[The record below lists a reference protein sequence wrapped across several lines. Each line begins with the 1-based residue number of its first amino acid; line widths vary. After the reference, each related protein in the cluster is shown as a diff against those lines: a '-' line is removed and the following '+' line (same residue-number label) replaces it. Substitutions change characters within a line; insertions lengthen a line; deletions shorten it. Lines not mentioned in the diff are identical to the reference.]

1 MSSTVYHTHTTV
13 LRLRP
18 PWRSQPLE
26 DEMSKSTTLSRR
38 AILAGAVTTPIVA
51 AAPIAAA
58 VVAVTP
64 EPVDPIFDAI
74 KQAREALRE
83 IAPISRKRFDE
94 YSTAE
99 FDIAEKW
106 LGAARHVD
114 EVRPTTMA
122 GAAALVVF
130 ALSGEYPAG
139 WLEVSLR
146 NAADTFKALSH

>member
-1 MSSTVYHTHTTV
+1 MSTHT
-13 LRLRP
+13 
-18 PWRSQPLE
+18 
-26 DEMSKSTTLSRR
+26 SRR
-38 AILAGAVTTPIVA
+38 ALIAGAA
-51 AAPIAAA
+51 AMPIAAA
-58 VVAVTP
+58 VPAMATP

-74 KQAREALRE
+74 KQAREAHRE

-106 LGAARHVD
+106 LGAPRHVN

-130 ALSGEYPAG
+130 AVSGECGNPQWFEAA
-139 WLEVSLR
+139 LR
-146 NAADTFKALSH
+146 NAAATFKALSDDRRVA